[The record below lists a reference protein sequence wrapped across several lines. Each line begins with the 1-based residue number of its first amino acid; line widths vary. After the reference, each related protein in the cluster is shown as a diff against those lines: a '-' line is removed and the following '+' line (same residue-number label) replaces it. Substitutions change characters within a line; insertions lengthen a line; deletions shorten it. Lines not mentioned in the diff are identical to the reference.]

1 MRTIKLL
8 IAYDGTDFCGWQRQ
22 AKCNKTDR
30 SVQAVIESALER
42 MHGHPVSIAGA
53 GRTDSGVHAAGQVA
67 SFRTDINS
75 IQPGRFVPALN
86 SILPRDLRILRA
98 TEVHPD
104 FHARFDARMR
114 TYRYHFICCRQA
126 LPHESRYA
134 LQVWRNPRIDVLN
147 AYCRLLLG
155 EKDCT
160 IFAASEGSDSPIR
173 ILNHGELLS
182 FGQLGVSRRIEQ
194 KDNQD
199 SVFSVVDSS
208 TKSRSRYI
216 SNAVFFAEGNRL
228 IFEISAN
235 AFLRKMVRSVAGTL
249 LHYEE
254 HDMPQKRLQ
263 EIFASGDRSLA
274 GPTLPPQGLF
284 LWKVDYYRE

>member
-22 AKCNKTDR
+22 ARQNEADR
-30 SVQAVIESALER
+30 SVQAAIEAALEH

-67 SFRTDINS
+67 SFCTDINS
-75 IQPGRFVPALN
+75 IHPCRFVPALN
-86 SILPRDLRILRA
+86 SLLPRDLRILRA
-98 TEVHPD
+98 TEVCPD

-114 TYRYHFICCRQA
+114 TYRYHFICGRQA

-134 LQVWRNPRIDVLN
+134 LQVWRNPRIDLLN
-147 AYCRLLLG
+147 AYCRMLLG

-160 IFAASEGSDSPIR
+160 IFAASEG
-173 ILNHGELLS
+173 GAE
-182 FGQLGVSRRIEQ
+182 SRGSH
-194 KDNQD
+194 N
-199 SVFSVVDSS
+199 
-208 TKSRSRYI
+208 RYI
-216 SNAVFFAEGNRL
+216 SNAVFFAEGSRL
-228 IFEISAN
+228 VFEISAN
-235 AFLRKMVRSVAGTL
+235 AFLRKMVRSIAGTL
-249 LHYEE
+249 FHYEE
-254 HDMPQKRLQ
+254 LDTPPQGLQ
-263 EIFASGDRSLA
+263 EIIASGDRSLA